1 MASSVLLVNK
11 QLTKSGAKRQAI
23 LDAAAK
29 VFGAKGYANTTLGD
43 IAAEAGTKA
52 GSLYYYFAGR
62 DELVEKVLEAS
73 LQITANKVIHAL
85 SELPSD
91 VTALQRLMTCI
102 RVHVLSALML
112 DIYSVAYHA
121 VINEVPQQVKRHF
134 IVAPRNYGKLW
145 QDLIEKAQKAG
156 DLREDLDPR
165 LMRLLLFGSI
175 NWMFKWYKP
184 GGTNSPEEILD
195 HILTMFLTGTATP
208 KVVAGIR
215 RRSRAY
221 RKPAHSRQAV

>member
-11 QLTKSGAKRQAI
+11 QQLTKSVVKRQAI

-29 VFGAKGYANTTLGD
+29 VFGAKGYANTTLAD

-62 DELVEKVLEAS
+62 EELVEKVLEAS

-85 SELPSD
+85 AELPSD
-91 VTALQRLMTCI
+91 VNALQRLMTCI
-102 RVHVLSALML
+102 RVHVLSVLML

-121 VINEVPQQVKRHF
+121 VINEVPLNVKRHF
-134 IVAPRNYGKLW
+134 IVIPRNYGKLW
-145 QDLIEKAQKAG
+145 QDLIEKAQKEG

-195 HILTMFLTGTATP
+195 HILAMFLTGTATP

-221 RKPAHSRQAV
+221 SKPAHSR